1 MDSSHENSA
10 MVITLPKD
18 LDRLW
23 VEESRIFDRRGAG
36 LILDFSNTVRID
48 SVALCAIRLL
58 QEAMKARNIRLVLRN
73 ISEEHLA
80 LLDSSSVPP
89 HKGAVI
95 AARSLEGGIF
105 TRIGGRLI
113 DAKENCV
120 VALSVLV
127 EMLYWGTI
135 GVLEK
140 REFRKGVLGEQMY
153 LLGYK
158 ALGIVGL
165 LSFLIGMVL
174 AIQVAMQLKDFGA
187 SVFLGPLIGITM
199 IREMG
204 PLLTAVILAGRT
216 GSATTAEIGTMG
228 VGEELDALRTM
239 GINPIQ
245 FMVVPKF
252 WAITLTMPVL
262 SMLGTGAGILGGWL
276 VGVFYLNLSSSVFW
290 EQLSEN
296 LHAEDVFAGF
306 IKSVVF
312 SWLIIWIGSYFG
324 FRVRGSAESVGRET
338 TASVVACIFII
349 IVADAVFSFI
359 L

>member
-1 MDSSHENSA
+1 MDLPHENP
-10 MVITLPKD
+10 VTIITLPTD
-18 LDRLW
+18 LDYFW
-23 VEESRIFDRRGAG
+23 VEKTRLFDRPEQA
-36 LILDFSNTVRID
+36 LVLDFSATKRLD
-48 SVALCAIRLL
+48 SAALCAIRLL
-58 QEAMKARNIRLVLRN
+58 QEDLKARNGRLVLRN
-73 ISEEHLA
+73 VSEDLLSLLENPSKPLEIS
-80 LLDSSSVPP
+80 
-89 HKGAVI
+89 
-95 AARSLEGGIF
+95 ARAPRSPEGGF
-105 TRIGGRLI
+105 FALVGDRLI
-113 DAKENCV
+113 GAKESCIA
-120 VALSVLV
+120 ALSVLA

-135 GVLEK
+135 GILKK
-140 REFRKGVLGEQMY
+140 REFRRGVVGEQMY

-204 PLLTAVILAGRT
+204 PILTAVILAGRT

-245 FMVVPKF
+245 FIVVPKF
-252 WAITLTMPVL
+252 WALSLTMPVL
-262 SMLGTGAGILGGWL
+262 STLGTGAGILGGWL
-276 VGVFYLNLSSSVFW
+276 VGIFYLGLSSSTFW
-290 EQLSEN
+290 GQLSEN
-296 LHAEDVFAGF
+296 LHAEDVFTGL

-312 SWLIIWIGSYFG
+312 SWLIIWIGAYYG

-349 IVADAVFSFI
+349 IVADAAFSFI

>member
-1 MDSSHENSA
+1 MDSRNETPGA
-10 MVITLPKD
+10 IITLPGE
-18 LDRLW
+18 LDHLW
-23 VEESRIFDRRGAG
+23 VEESHIVERRDRE
-36 LILDFSNTVRID
+36 LVLDFSATRRID
-48 SVALCAIRLL
+48 TVALCAIRLL
-58 QEAMKARNIRLVLRN
+58 QEAAKARNNRLVLRN
-73 ISEEHLA
+73 VSPDHLA
-80 LLDSSSVPP
+80 LLESSFVTPASVSEPEAP
-89 HKGAVI
+89 RAGPFDA
-95 AARSLEGGIF
+95 L
-105 TRIGGRLI
+105 GGRLI
-113 DAKENCV
+113 DARDDAA
-120 VALSVLV
+120 VALSVLA
-127 EMLYWGTI
+127 EMLYWGTA
-135 GVLEK
+135 GAFKK

-174 AIQVAMQLKDFGA
+174 AIQVAMQLKGYGA
-187 SVFLGPLIGITM
+187 AVFLGPLIGITM

-239 GINPIQ
+239 GINPIR

-262 SMLGTGAGILGGWL
+262 SMIGTGAGIIGGWL
-276 VGVFYLNLSSSVFW
+276 VGMFYLNLSSAVYW
-290 EQLSEN
+290 DQLSQN
-296 LHAEDVFAGF
+296 LQAEDVFAGF

-324 FRVRGSAESVGRET
+324 FRVKGSAESVGRET

-349 IVADAVFSFI
+349 IVADAAFSFI

>member
-1 MDSSHENSA
+1 MDSFQENPA
-10 MVITLPKD
+10 TIITLPAN
-18 LDRLW
+18 LDHLW
-23 VEESRIFDRRGAG
+23 VEQSRIFDRREAG
-36 LILDFSNTVRID
+36 LILDFSNTARID

-58 QEAMKARNIRLVLRN
+58 QETMKARNGRLVLRHV
-73 ISEEHLA
+73 SDEHLA
-80 LLDSSSVPP
+80 LLESSSMP
-89 HKGAVI
+89 
-95 AARSLEGGIF
+95 LEPAQKTVHSKDEIF
-105 TRIGGRLI
+105 TSIGGRII
-113 DAKENCV
+113 DARNNCV

-135 GVLEK
+135 GVLK
-140 REFRKGVLGEQMY
+140 KKEFRKGVVGEQMY

-174 AIQVAMQLKDFGA
+174 AIQVAIQLKDYGA

-262 SMLGTGAGILGGWL
+262 SMIGTGMGILGGWL
-276 VGVFYLNLSSSVFW
+276 VGIFYLHLSSAVFW

-296 LHAEDVFAGF
+296 LQTEDVFAGF

-349 IVADAVFSFI
+349 IVADAAFSFI